1 MPVTVQLSYEMRKAL
16 GVSRVEVEGARTVAD
31 AVRITRERFGPAGE
45 RFDELTHRA
54 AVAVNGILA
63 SYRRGL
69 KTPVT
74 DGDVV
79 AFVKAAA
86 GG

>member
-1 MPVTVQLSYEMRKAL
+1 MPVTVQLTYEMRKAL
-16 GVSRVEVEGARTVAD
+16 GVPRVEVEGARTVAD
-31 AVRITRERFGPAGE
+31 VVRITRERFGPAGE
-45 RFDELTHRA
+45 RFDELTRLA

-63 SYRRGL
+63 SHRRGIR
-69 KTPVT
+69 TPVAN
-74 DGDVV
+74 GDVV

>member
-1 MPVTVQLSYEMRKAL
+1 MAVTVQLTYEMRKAL
-16 GVSRVEVEGARTVAD
+16 GTSRIEVDGVRTVAD
-31 AVRITRERFGPAGE
+31 VERRIRERFGPDAE
-45 RFDELTHRA
+45 RFDRLAGRA
-54 AVAVNGILA
+54 AIAVNGILT
-63 SYRRGL
+63 SYRRGSR
-69 KTPVT
+69 TPVA

>member
-1 MPVTVQLSYEMRKAL
+1 MPVTVQLSYEMRKVL
-16 GVSRVEVEGARTVAD
+16 GVPRVEVEGALTVAD
-31 AVRITRERFGPAGE
+31 VVRITRERFGPAGE
-45 RFDELTHRA
+45 RFDELTRLA

-63 SYRRGL
+63 SHRRGL
-69 KTPVT
+69 KTPVAN
-74 DGDVV
+74 GDVV